1 MDKFLN
7 ALAEQMLAN
16 QRPDQ
21 RQPGGEGQLI
31 DRQNLRDMLERA
43 RQMARNG
50 AREQA
55 LDMLAQ
61 LQNILE
67 NLRAQ
72 PLADFGSEDLGDA
85 HRMMSQM
92 EDMLNR
98 QQELLDRSFKRSERR
113 DEQNQGED
121 GEPGE
126 DNQLDAQTQ
135 EALRKKLGELMRQ
148 LGEMLGD
155 IPESLGRAE
164 QQMRA
169 ARDAL
174 NVGRPGRAV
183 KPQTRS
189 LDQLQQ
195 GMQDMAA
202 GFMQMFDEL
211 LERGSGDLA
220 NRPGP
225 GMGADPLGRESGQGQ
240 SRAGE
245 NVQVPDEAELQ
256 RSREVLD
263 ELRRRRSDRKRPAFE
278 LDYLDRLLKQF

>member
-1 MDKFLN
+1 
-7 ALAEQMLAN
+7 
-16 QRPDQ
+16 
-21 RQPGGEGQLI
+21 
-31 DRQNLRDMLERA
+31 
-43 RQMARNG
+43 
-50 AREQA
+50 
-55 LDMLAQ
+55 
-61 LQNILE
+61 
-67 NLRAQ
+67 
-72 PLADFGSEDLGDA
+72 
-85 HRMMSQM
+85 MS
-92 EDMLNR
+92 R
-98 QQELLDRSFKRSERR
+98 QQELLDRSFQRSERGG
-113 DEQNQGED
+113 EQGQGENP
-121 GEPGE
+121 EPGA

-135 EALRKKLGELMRQ
+135 EALRKQLGELMRQ
-148 LGEMLGD
+148 LGDMLGD

-174 NVGRPGRAV
+174 NEGEPGRAV
-183 KPQTRS
+183 KPQSRS

-195 GMQDMAA
+195 GMQDMAE

-211 LERGSGDLA
+211 QERGSGDLA

-240 SRAGE
+240 SRSGE

-263 ELRRRRSDRKRPAFE
+263 ELRRRRSDRTRPAFE